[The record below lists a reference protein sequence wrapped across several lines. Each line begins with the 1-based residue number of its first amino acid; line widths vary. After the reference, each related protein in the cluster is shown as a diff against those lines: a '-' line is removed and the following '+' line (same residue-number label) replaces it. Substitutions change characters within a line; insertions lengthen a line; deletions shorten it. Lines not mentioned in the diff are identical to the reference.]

1 MKQKMLLA
9 GAAWISA
16 WTLAGQV
23 MASEQILHGPAPDW
37 IIPTPVH
44 RSNTPDDATQAIRFE
59 LMENQLYKADNGS
72 AAYTKIRYKV
82 LSPMAVQQASQLS
95 VSWNPA
101 FGSATIHSVELI
113 RNGERINL
121 LDKADFT
128 ILRREASL
136 ELSSQINGILT
147 GVLIIP
153 DLRVGDTIEMSQ
165 SIAASMPILGNAFE
179 GLLPLMTPM
188 TTDQT
193 HMAIIWPKDH
203 ALSQRSGS
211 EVTPPTVQTLGDYR
225 VIQFNRTDSKGTH
238 YPDDLTVIST
248 LKNSFQFSDVAS
260 WNAVSERVKPLFDAA
275 TTLPDDTELQA
286 HIARIKSEHSTPEA
300 RALAALRLVQEE
312 VRYLAITIGE
322 AGWQPASAPDVWRDR
337 AGDCKGKTVLL
348 IAILRELGIDAG
360 AALTSA
366 QYDHLD
372 QFLPMFSVF
381 DHVIVKARING
392 KDIYLDGTR
401 TGDRSLTPDQPL
413 PFSHV
418 LPLVNNARLE
428 ALPLTLPPRP
438 LGQTLLEIDMSA
450 GLYSPARITAS
461 RVHRGDSAMVYMAA
475 FSLPPTE
482 VQQYSDQLWKGLL
495 SDIGTLQDQQSR
507 WEYLPDTHE
516 AVFHVSGTAV
526 LDWSNTA
533 SIPLAHVTWRANTA
547 RPEGPFVNDNRSTD
561 YPSYSS
567 FRTTLVLPE
576 GNEPLDIKVDPYDV
590 EASGVRYFRTVEREG
605 NRLTV
610 DRQRQT
616 LRPESTAEE
625 DREAQTILD
634 TFKDKTTTMRPSRS
648 YSMSAS
654 DQTTLTT
661 VSSGDAEAALRRGY
675 ALLQV
680 QNYQAAVQQFDAA
693 IAGFDRPNANA
704 LANRAIASLF
714 LEELDKAK
722 ADIAAADAIT
732 QTETITFHAK
742 GQLAEIEKDDLEA
755 VLAFSSAIQLW
766 PENTY
771 ALYRRSAAYERMG
784 QSARAIADLERVISL
799 APENADPVFALAGL
813 HMRLGNV
820 PAAQTH
826 VKRAAEMTDQSRHE
840 FFLFIYTLQKALDG
854 VRESDPARAEATL
867 TAALEVEND
876 VPAILLERALM
887 REAQGNLRGAGADKA
902 RFQQL
907 TNVDLGD
914 MASLC
919 TLDRAL
925 RLYEYSR
932 FAVVHIC
939 DQAIASGE
947 DTAEVHM
954 VRGNALYM
962 LEKAGEARAAYARA
976 QEIEPANAYALFGYG
991 TLLVEGGETDRGEK
1005 MITDSRAANSNS
1017 HGHFP
1022 VTRNR

>member
-1 MKQKMLLA
+1 
-9 GAAWISA
+9 
-16 WTLAGQV
+16 
-23 MASEQILHGPAPDW
+23 MASEQILRGPAPDW

-44 RSNTPDDATQAIRFE
+44 RSNAPDDAAQAIRFE
-59 LMENQLYKADNGS
+59 LMESQLYKADNGS
-72 AAYTKIRYKV
+72 VVYTKMRYKV
-82 LSPMAVQQASQLS
+82 LSPMAVQQASQLTI
-95 VSWNPA
+95 SWNPA
-101 FGSATIHSVELI
+101 FGSATVHSVELI
-113 RNGERINL
+113 RNGERINV

-147 GVLIIP
+147 GVLIMP
-153 DLRVGDTIEMSQ
+153 DLRVGDTIEVSQ
-165 SIAASMPILGNAFE
+165 SSAASVPILGNPFE
-179 GLLPLMTPM
+179 GMLPLISPLA
-188 TTDQT
+188 TDQT
-193 HMAIIWPKDH
+193 HTAIIWPKDH
-203 ALSQRSGS
+203 VLSQRNGS
-211 EVTPPTVQTLGDYR
+211 EVTPPRVQTHGDYR
-225 VIQFNRTDSKGTH
+225 VIQFNSTDNKATH
-238 YPDDLTVIST
+238 FPDDLTMTST
-248 LKNSFQFSDVAS
+248 LNNSFQFSDVAS
-260 WNAVSERVKPLFDAA
+260 WNAISERVKPLFDAA
-275 TTLPDDTELQA
+275 ATLPDDAELQT

-312 VRYLAITIGE
+312 VRYLAIAIGE

-366 QYDHLD
+366 QEDHLD

-418 LPLVNNARLE
+418 LPLVHNAQLE
-428 ALPLTLPPRP
+428 ALPMTLPPRP

-461 RVHRGDSAMVYMAA
+461 RVHRGDSAMTYMAA
-475 FSLPPTE
+475 FSLTPTE
-482 VQQYSDQLWKGLL
+482 VQQYSDLLWKDLL
-495 SDIGTLQDQQSR
+495 KDLGTLQDPQSS

-516 AVFHVSGTAV
+516 AVFRVSGTAV

-533 SIPLAHVTWRANTA
+533 RIPLAHVTWRASPA
-547 RPEGPFVNDNRSTD
+547 RLEGPFVNDNRSTD

-567 FRTTLVLPE
+567 FKTTLVLPE
-576 GNEPLDIKVDPYDV
+576 GDEPLEIKVDPYDV

-610 DRQRQT
+610 NRQRQT

-634 TFKDKTTTMRPSRS
+634 TFEDKTATMRPSRR
-648 YSMSAS
+648 YAMSAS

-675 ALLQV
+675 ALLQL
-680 QNYQAAVQQFDAA
+680 QNYQAAVQQFDTA
-693 IAGFDRPNANA
+693 IAGLNRPNANA
-704 LANRAIASLF
+704 LANRAIAYLL

-722 ADIAAADAIT
+722 ADIASAEAIT
-732 QTETITFHAK
+732 QSEPITFHAK

-755 VLAFSSAIQLW
+755 VLAYSSALQLW
-766 PENTY
+766 SENTH

-799 APENADPVFALAGL
+799 APEDASPVFELAGL

-840 FFLFIYTLQKALDG
+840 YFLFLHTLQKALDG
-854 VRESDPARAEATL
+854 VRESDPAKAEATL
-867 TAALEVEND
+867 TAALDVEND

-887 REAQGNLRGAGADKA
+887 REAQGNMRGASADKA

-907 TNVDLGD
+907 TNIDIED
-914 MASLC
+914 MAPLC
-919 TLDRAL
+919 TLDRAP
-925 RLYEYSR
+925 RMYEYSR
-932 FAVVHIC
+932 FALLSAC
-939 DQAIASGE
+939 DQIITSGE

-954 VRGNALYM
+954 VRGNALYLM
-962 LEKAGEARAAYARA
+962 EKAGEARAAYARA
-976 QEIEPANAYALFGYG
+976 HEIEPANTYALFGYG

-1005 MITDSRAANSNS
+1005 MIADARAVNSNS

-1022 VTRNR
+1022 MSKIW